1 MNALL
6 YIHGKFGSEDEAE
19 HYKPLF
25 PNYEMIGLDYQTFTP
40 WETGQEIHTAVLKIS
55 KQHKNI
61 ILTANSIGAYF
72 ALNADIDTYITKA
85 FFISPILDMEQLI
98 LNMMSQANVTENE
111 LRRAGI
117 IQTAFGEEL
126 SWEYLSYV
134 REHHISWNVPTEILY
149 GSEDNIVSVDT
160 AEAFVKKHNASLT
173 VMNGGEHWFH
183 TKEQMDF
190 LDKWICGVK

>member
-6 YIHGKFGSEDEAE
+6 YIHGKFGSADEAE

-25 PNYEMIGLDYQTFTP
+25 PNYAMIGLDYQTFTP

-126 SWEYLSYV
+126 SWEYLSYI

>member
-6 YIHGKFGSEDEAE
+6 YIHGKFGSADEAE

-126 SWEYLSYV
+126 SWEYLSYI

>member
-6 YIHGKFGSEDEAE
+6 YIHGKFGSADEAE

-25 PNYEMIGLDYQTFTP
+25 PNYEIIGLDYQTFTP

>member
-6 YIHGKFGSEDEAE
+6 YIHGKFGSADEAE